1 MYNSK
6 MTNNNQPAF
15 NSTSKTNKSE
25 ILRKIIPSFLILIA
39 GLMITFVICNTEG
52 RSSENEK
59 RAYFELRVRD
69 VYLRIEKRI
78 NSYEQILRSVRG
90 LFHASEHVNRDEFN
104 LFFNALQLDENY
116 PGIQGVGFSKII
128 LRDELSKHID
138 SVRIEGFSEYKIWPE
153 GSREIYTSIIYL
165 EPFRDRNLRAFGYD
179 MFSEPVR
186 RQAMEIS
193 RDSND
198 AVLSGKVTLVQETDE
213 AMQTGFLIY
222 LPVFRNGK
230 PYSNVSE
237 RRENI
242 IGWVYSPFRMN
253 DFMYGLF
260 GELASDLDV
269 EVFDGKN
276 ISNETKMYDSE
287 TLLTEHTPIF
297 TSSKILDFDGR
308 EWTVIVKSTPVLEDR
323 LGTPTTRN
331 ILIIGIG
338 LSLLLAVIT
347 YLIVSKK
354 VQIEA
359 TNKERIQAKE
369 SLQES
374 EEKYK
379 FMFSNNPQP
388 MWIYD
393 LETLAFLE
401 VNSAAVNHYD
411 YTREEFLSMT
421 LKDIRPE
428 EDIEA
433 LLRDVELTR
442 RAYNPSGEW
451 RHVKKNGEVINVE
464 ITSHSVMFNNRKAR
478 HVMAI
483 DITERKQIEDAL
495 KESETIFNHFMENSP
510 YYVFFKDKDIRALRL
525 SANYEKMLGKPLN
538 EILGK
543 TMDELFPSELA
554 KKMVEDDKRILD
566 KRETVVV
573 EEELNGRY
581 YTTIKF
587 PIIIDNIPT
596 YLAGFTID
604 ITERKKKEIE
614 LKESEEKFRII
625 TENSADAIFITDNQ
639 GRFLYVNNK
648 AVQLLGYTTKE
659 MLSFSIADIS
669 PMNRVDEYYQLL
681 KNLLKEGYTFN
692 EVELVKKNGE
702 TLPIDVNAVLLPN
715 GLIYGSCRDITERM
729 NAEKALRESEDRY
742 RDLVENSSDLI
753 CTHDLEGNILSV
765 NNAALKITGYSK
777 EEVLKMNMKD
787 ILVPIY
793 RRIFG
798 AYLTKIKRVGQAQG
812 LMTIQTKTGEKR
824 IWEYNNTL
832 RTQGV
837 DKPIVR
843 GMVRDITGYKK
854 VEGELKIL
862 SRAVEQSPASIIIT
876 NIDGNIEYINPKVTQ
891 ITGFTPE
898 EVIGKNPRIFNSGE
912 KLKID
917 YKVLWETISSGK
929 EWRGEFHNKKKNGE
943 LYWESASISP
953 IMNEKG
959 IITHYLA
966 VKEDITEQK
975 RAEQEI
981 ISQKNKFAQLFD
993 NSPVA
998 IALSDEHNKIINI
1011 NEAFIELFGYAREE
1025 LIDFPLNE
1033 IIVPKELK
1041 EESMAFSRATQSGRQ
1056 TYKESYRQRKD
1067 GSNIFVQII
1076 GIPILLND
1084 KIMGIYGM
1092 YVDLT
1097 HRKDAEE
1104 KLKVAKEL
1112 AEQSDK
1118 LKSEFLAQMSHE
1130 IRTPIN
1136 VMLGY
1141 TNYLNE
1147 LVGENKNSE
1156 TNDCFRGI
1164 ELASKRIIRTVDLIL
1179 NAAQLQTSGYLP
1191 NFVTIDLDSD
1201 ILNKLKHEYEQSAE
1215 QKGLELNYICE
1226 IKNTEITVD
1235 EYSVTQIFA
1244 NLIDNAIKYTKR
1256 GKVEILLR
1264 KNNNGNIIVEV
1275 KDTGIGIS
1283 KEFLPKLFVS
1293 FTQEEQGYS
1302 RSFEGNGLG
1311 LALVKSYCDINN
1323 ALIEV
1328 ESEKNVGSTF
1338 RVIFNNTKI

>member
-1 MYNSK
+1 MYDSK
-6 MTNNNQPAF
+6 ITNNNQPAF
-15 NSTSKTNKSE
+15 NSSSKRNKSE
-25 ILRKIIPSFLILIA
+25 ILRKIVPSFLILIA
-39 GLMITFVICNTEG
+39 GLMITFIICNTEG
-52 RSSENEK
+52 RNSENEK

-69 VYLRIEKRI
+69 VNLRIEKRI
-78 NSYEQILRSVRG
+78 HSYEQILRSVRG

-104 LFFNALQLDENY
+104 LYFNSLQLDEKY

-128 LRDELSKHID
+128 LPDELNKHID
-138 SVRIEGFSEYKIWPE
+138 SVRTEGFPEYKIWPE

-198 AVLSGKVTLVQETDE
+198 AILSGKVTLVQETDE
-213 AMQTGFLIY
+213 AMQSGFLIY
-222 LPVFRNGK
+222 LPVYRNGK
-230 PYSNVSE
+230 PYSTVSE
-237 RRENI
+237 RCENI
-242 IGWVYSPFRMN
+242 IGWIYSPFRMN
-253 DFMYGLF
+253 DFMFGLF

-287 TLLTEHTPIF
+287 ILLSEHTPVLK
-297 TSSKILDFDGR
+297 SSKIIDFDGR
-308 EWTVIVKSTPVLEDR
+308 EWTVIVKSTPVLEAR
-323 LGTPTTRN
+323 LGTTTTRN
-331 ILIIGIG
+331 ILIVGIG
-338 LSLLLAVIT
+338 LSLLLAIIT

-354 VQIEA
+354 AQTEA
-359 TNKERIQAKE
+359 ATEERQQAKE

-379 FMFSNNPQP
+379 FMFLNNPQP

-401 VNSAAVNHYD
+401 VNSAAVNHYGYRRD
-411 YTREEFLSMT
+411 EFLSMT

-433 LLRDVELTR
+433 LLKDVEITR

-451 RHVKKNGEVINVE
+451 RHIKKNGELIHVE
-464 ITSHSVMFNNRKAR
+464 ITSHSIMFNNRKAR
-478 HVMAI
+478 HVMVN
-483 DITERKQIEDAL
+483 DITERKRIEDAL
-495 KESETIFNHFMENSP
+495 KESQDIFNHFMENSP
-510 YYVFFKDKDIRALRL
+510 YYVFFKDKEIRALRL
-525 SANYEKMLGKPLN
+525 SANYEKMLGKPIS

-543 TMDELFPSELA
+543 TMDELFPSDLA
-554 KKMVEDDKRILD
+554 KKMIEDDKRILN

-573 EEELNGRY
+573 EEEFNGRH

-587 PIIIDNIPT
+587 PIIVEDVPR

-604 ITERKKKEIE
+604 ITERKKKEKE

-625 TENSADAIFITDNQ
+625 TEHSADAIFITDNQ
-639 GRFLYVNNK
+639 GRFFYVNNK
-648 AVQLLGYTTKE
+648 AVQMLGYTKEE
-659 MLSFSIADIS
+659 MLSFSIANIS
-669 PMNRVDEYYQLL
+669 PKNRIDEYFQLL
-681 KNLLKEGYTFN
+681 NKLLEEGN
-692 EVELVKKNGE
+692 ISVEVELENKNGD
-702 TLPIDVNAVLLPN
+702 TIPIDVNAVLLPN
-715 GLIYGSCRDITERM
+715 GLIYGSCRNITERR

-742 RDLVENSSDLI
+742 RDLVENSNDLI
-753 CTHDLEGNILSV
+753 CTHDLEGNILSL

-777 EEVLKMNMKD
+777 EEALKMSMKD
-787 ILVPIY
+787 ILVPEY
-793 RRIFG
+793 RRIFN
-798 AYLTKIKRVGQAQG
+798 AYLAKIKKVGRAHG
-812 LMTIQTKTGEKR
+812 LMTIQTKTGDRR

-832 RTQGV
+832 RTVGV

-843 GMVRDITGYKK
+843 GMVRDITEYKK
-854 VEGELKIL
+854 AEEELLKL

-876 NIDGNIEYINPKVTQ
+876 DTNGNIEYINPKVTQ
-891 ITGFTPE
+891 ITGYTSE
-898 EVIGKNPRIFNSGE
+898 EVIGKNPRIFSSGE
-912 KLKID
+912 KLKSD

-929 EWRGEFHNKKKNGE
+929 EWQGEFHNKKKNGE
-943 LYWESASISP
+943 LYWESVSISP
-953 IMNEKG
+953 IINEKG
-959 IITHYLA
+959 VITHYLA
-966 VKEDITEQK
+966 VKEDITDQK
-975 RAEQEI
+975 RAELEI
-981 ISQKNKFAQLFD
+981 ISQKNKLAQLFD

-998 IALSDEHNKIINI
+998 IALIDEQNKIINI
-1011 NEAFIELFGYAREE
+1011 NEAFLELFGYTREE
-1025 LIDFPLNE
+1025 LIDVPLNE
-1033 IIVPKELK
+1033 IIVPKEHK
-1041 EESMAFSRATQSGRQ
+1041 EESMTFSKATQSGRQ
-1056 TYKESYRQRKD
+1056 SYKESYRQRKD
-1067 GSNIFVQII
+1067 GSKLFVQII
-1076 GIPILLND
+1076 GIPILINN
-1084 KIMGIYGM
+1084 KVVGIYGM

-1097 HRKDAEE
+1097 QRKDAEE

-1112 AEQSDK
+1112 AEQSDR

-1136 VMLGY
+1136 VVLGY
-1141 TNYLNE
+1141 TDYLNE
-1147 LVGENKNSE
+1147 LVGENKDSE
-1156 TNDCFRGI
+1156 TDDCFRGI
-1164 ELASKRIIRTVDLIL
+1164 KLATKRIIRTVDLIL
-1179 NAAQLQTSGYLP
+1179 NAAELQTSGYPP
-1191 NFVTIDLDSD
+1191 NFITVDLDSD
-1201 ILNKLKHEYEQSAE
+1201 ILNKLNHEYEQFAE
-1215 QKGLELNYICE
+1215 QKGLELNYRCE
-1226 IKNTEITVD
+1226 VNETRIRAD

-1244 NLIDNAIKYTKR
+1244 NLIDNAIKYTKK

-1264 KNNNGNIIVEV
+1264 KNNNGNIIAEI
-1275 KDTGIGIS
+1275 KDTGIGIAM
-1283 KEFLPKLFVS
+1283 EFIPKLFEA

-1338 RVIFNNTKI
+1338 RVIFTNTKI